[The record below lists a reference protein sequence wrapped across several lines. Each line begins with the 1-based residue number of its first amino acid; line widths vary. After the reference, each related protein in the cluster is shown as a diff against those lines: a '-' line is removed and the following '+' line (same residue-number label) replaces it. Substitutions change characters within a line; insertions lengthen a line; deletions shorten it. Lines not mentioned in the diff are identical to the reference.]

1 MIIGVPSEIKPDE
14 QRVALLPV
22 GVRVL
27 VESGH
32 TVYIEQGA
40 STGAGVP
47 DEDYLESGAMLVDTA
62 AEVFEKAEMVVKSRN
77 LSPKKSP

>member
-14 QRVALLPV
+14 QRVSLLPV
-22 GVRVL
+22 GARAL

-47 DEDYLESGAMLVDTA
+47 DEDYLEAGAMLVDTA
-62 AEVFEKAEMVVKSRN
+62 AEVFEKAEMVV
-77 LSPKKSP
+77 